1 MILVRRERKPRIQ
14 GVKPTMQVRTGGRF
28 DEHALGFPT
37 FAAFVDAAVAAGV
50 IAQRRDPAG
59 RLLMPIGTSLT
70 FSTRRPS
77 IRQDLWKAF
86 TDWSGRTYVWDRDTR
101 SAREKPA
108 NDDGTAGE
116 RFVPIPLASEA
127 EHLDWARQFVESK
140 AGDRTADALLVVLS
154 GEDARFEQFSTLI
167 HSNPR
172 LEGEWKG
179 ERRRLVADAIGAWAE
194 TPCLASIRM
203 RRSRRHYR
211 LATFSRC
218 QTHQT
223 RGPLLGSRKTGRR
236 PDVRIGTSRTASA
249 VVESRRNGAVELRV
263 LRAQHELRNVHA
275 GRATRGGGAAR

>member
-1 MILVRRERKPRIQ
+1 MAEQEYANTRDAAFTVLRESVDDLVRRERKPRIQ

-50 IAQRRDPAG
+50 IAQRRDPGG

-70 FSTRRPS
+70 VSTGRPS

-101 SAREKPA
+101 SAHEKPA
-108 NDDGTAGE
+108 NDDGTAAE
-116 RFVPIPLASEA
+116 RFVPIPSASEA
-127 EHLDWARQFVESK
+127 EHLDWARQFVERN

-179 ERRRLVADAIGAWAE
+179 ERRRRVADAIRAWAE
-194 TPCLASIRM
+194 DAVLGIDPYATVETSLSTSDVQPMSDSSDPEVRLRAAVRQAVDRM
-203 RRSRRHYR
+203 SV
-211 LATFSRC
+211 S
-218 QTHQT
+218 
-223 RGPLLGSRKTGRR
+223 
-236 PDVRIGTSRTASA
+236 
-249 VVESRRNGAVELRV
+249 ELR
-263 LRAQHELRNVHA
+263 ELRLPLWSLE
-275 GRATRGGGAAR
+275 GTGL